1 MQVSAVQKENVLR
14 TVLRRHFLLFTIIL
28 CYAAIIWS
36 FPARQSG
43 EDNIK
48 ILSGA
53 IRNTVK
59 MIPQIIC
66 VILIW
71 RVFYATYV
79 VKPANR
85 LNWLKEDI
93 LAFLRDRERLV
104 AGLLAVVMIT
114 IAFATFG
121 RGKSLIPL
129 FNSYSWDQTFMQADK
144 SLHFGFSPFEI
155 LFAFFPDKGLLNFI
169 AYNYSFWFS
178 VLFFVMY
185 TTCFVRTD
193 SAARMQFLLAL
204 VLACAIGGNLMATIF
219 ASAGPVYYDNLG
231 LGQTFAP
238 LDQLLQDRSGRAL
251 RAVFRLQDQ
260 LWEMYTLP
268 ESFSVI
274 SAFPSMHVTTST
286 LMAIVAFK
294 FRRWAGILMTI
305 FASLIMVGSVMLAW
319 HYAVDGYAGVLIA
332 VACWK
337 ASGWLIRSRIGP
349 FAPDRPN
356 AQATSQ
362 SSSSRA

>member
-1 MQVSAVQKENVLR
+1 MQVSAVQKESVLR
-14 TVLRRHFLLFTIIL
+14 TVLRRHFLLFTVIL

-48 ILSGA
+48 LLLGA
-53 IRNTVK
+53 VKNTSK

-66 VILIW
+66 VVLIW

-85 LNWLKEDI
+85 MNWLKEDI
-93 LAFLRDRERLV
+93 LSFLRDRERLV

-114 IAFATFG
+114 VAFATFG

-129 FNSYSWDQTFMQADK
+129 FNSYSWDYAFMRADQV
-144 SLHFGFSPFEI
+144 LHLGFHPFEI
-155 LFAFFPDKGLLNFI
+155 LFGIFPDKGLLNFI

-178 VLFFVMY
+178 ALFFVMY

-193 SAARMQFLLAL
+193 SPERMQFLLAL
-204 VLACAIGGNLMATIF
+204 VLACAVGGNLMATIF
-219 ASAGPVYYDNLG
+219 ASAGPVYYESLG

-286 LMAIVAFK
+286 LMAIIAFK
-294 FRRWAGILMTI
+294 YRRWAGILMTI
-305 FASLIMVGSVMLAW
+305 FACLIMVGSVMLGW
-319 HYAVDGYAGVLIA
+319 HYAVDGYAGVLLA
-332 VACWK
+332 VASWK

-349 FAPDRPN
+349 FASERLPD
-356 AQATSQ
+356 QATSQ